1 MTSDPIFM
9 AREKTRMTP
18 RYMRSWK
25 IWLFVCSAIVLTHCA
40 HDPYQE
46 RANLIKD
53 HTESFYT
60 HLKANRVEAAIRENE
75 QIEAM
80 AGKMAQTVRTRAARQ
95 GTTHVER
102 EFALMKTARETAATN
117 WLALGQYFAIKK
129 RYPQARAAYQRVIN
143 TYTDPIDRSYREQAV
158 RAVEDLDI
166 LDPPTTSATTP

>member
-1 MTSDPIFM
+1 MI
-9 AREKTRMTP
+9 P
-18 RYMRSWK
+18 RYIRFWN
-25 IWLFVCSAIVLTHCA
+25 IWLLLCSATLLIHCA

-60 HLKANRVEAAIRENE
+60 HLKANRVEPAIRENE

-80 AGKMAQTVRTRAARQ
+80 AGEMGRTVRARASRQ
-95 GTTHVER
+95 GTTQVER

-129 RYPQARAAYQRVIN
+129 QYPQARATYQRVMN
-143 TYTDPIDRSYREQAV
+143 TYNDPIDRSYREQAA
-158 RAVEDLDI
+158 RALKDLDI
-166 LDPPTTSATTP
+166 LNPPTTSTTRP